1 MQPGFFDF
9 DDLNDKLNQH
19 NDPLAKINELVDWAA
34 FRPVL
39 SKIRMPRSS
48 NKGRPRSDTLLM
60 FKMIFLRHYYSL
72 SLKQVEYQVLDRLS
86 FRRFL
91 GLSLEDPVPDAN
103 TVWKY
108 EELLVQKNLSDE
120 LFYSLLSQIEAHGY
134 RPQGGQIV
142 DATLVEAPK
151 RKTEEQQQEKARKAQ
166 EKSDGN
172 DDDSTPPAPQERTP
186 AQQRQANRDAAWTKK
201 HGKSY
206 FGYKNHTSVD
216 KKHKLIRSY
225 EATAAKAHDGHQL
238 EALIDGDN
246 SSADVWADSAYRSAE
261 NESMLKDRGY
271 RSHIHRKK
279 PRGKDMPER
288 SKLANQK
295 RSQVRARVEH
305 VYADMKRDGK
315 KFMVRCIGQARA
327 ELRIGLMNMVYNTR
341 RWSFL
346 SRVG

>member
-9 DDLNDKLNQH
+9 DDLNDKLDQH
-19 NDPLAKINELVDWAA
+19 NDPLAKINKLVDWAA
-34 FRPVL
+34 FRLVL
-39 SKIRMPRSS
+39 SKIRIPRSS

-60 FKMIFLRHYYSL
+60 FKMIFLRHYYNL

-108 EELLVQKNLSDE
+108 EELLVQKNLTDE

-166 EKSDGN
+166 EKSDGD
-172 DDDSTPPAPQERTP
+172 DDDSTPPAPPERTP
-186 AQQRQANRDAAWTKK
+186 AQQRQASRDAAWTKK

-206 FGYKNHTSVD
+206 FGYKNHTS
-216 KKHKLIRSY
+216 
-225 EATAAKAHDGHQL
+225 
-238 EALIDGDN
+238 
-246 SSADVWADSAYRSAE
+246 ADVWADSAYRSAE
-261 NESMLKDRGY
+261 NESMLEDRGY

-327 ELRIGLMNMVYNTR
+327 ELRIGLMNMVYNAR

-346 SRVG
+346 SHVG

>member
-1 MQPGFFDF
+1 M
-9 DDLNDKLNQH
+9 
-19 NDPLAKINELVDWAA
+19 
-34 FRPVL
+34 
-39 SKIRMPRSS
+39 
-48 NKGRPRSDTLLM
+48 
-60 FKMIFLRHYYSL
+60 
-72 SLKQVEYQVLDRLS
+72 LDRLS

-108 EELLVQKNLSDE
+108 EELLVQKNLTDE

-166 EKSDGN
+166 EKSDGD
-172 DDDSTPPAPQERTP
+172 DDDSTPPAPPERTP
-186 AQQRQANRDAAWTKK
+186 AQQRQASRDAAWTKK

-206 FGYKNHTSVD
+206 FGYKNHT
-216 KKHKLIRSY
+216 
-225 EATAAKAHDGHQL
+225 
-238 EALIDGDN
+238 
-246 SSADVWADSAYRSAE
+246 SADVWADSAYRSAE

-327 ELRIGLMNMVYNTR
+327 ELRIGLMNMVYNAR
-341 RWSFL
+341 RRSFL